1 MLIRVNSNQLIALRA
16 RGCGSLNFGG
26 EKRMVILKG
35 IPRILSPQLL
45 NVLARMGHGDEIV
58 LADIN
63 FPAASVCRW
72 VWSNYTI
79 ISGCVVL
86 FP

>member
-1 MLIRVNSNQLIALRA
+1 MLIRVNLNQLI
-16 RGCGSLNFGG
+16 SFGG
-26 EKRMVILKG
+26 VWLDFGGKTMVVLKG

-72 VWSNYTI
+72 VWSNDTI
-79 ISGCVVL
+79 ISGCVML